1 MKRTRHLILV
11 KQDQS
16 MSQHLRTHPR
26 EYVGFPYAGW
36 WKEGEGKERGR
47 IHSPLHPCT
56 RAPEWN
62 FLCWLVTER
71 EERGGGQLPF
81 GERKMTTF

>member
-1 MKRTRHLILV
+1 MLVGGKRER
-11 KQDQS
+11 
-16 MSQHLRTHPR
+16 
-26 EYVGFPYAGW
+26 
-36 WKEGEGKERGR
+36 EGKGE
-47 IHSPLHPCT
+47 IYSPFYPCT

-62 FLCWLVTER
+62 FLRWLVTER